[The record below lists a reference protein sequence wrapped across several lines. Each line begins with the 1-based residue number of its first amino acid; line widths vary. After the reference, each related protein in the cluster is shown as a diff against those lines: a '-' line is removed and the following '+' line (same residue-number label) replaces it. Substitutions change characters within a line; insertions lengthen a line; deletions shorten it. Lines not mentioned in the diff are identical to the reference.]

1 MRDVVPDGG
10 NGSLKP
16 CKVSMGAKTENGAT
30 IPAAVSSKPQGP
42 TEPVK
47 PHSNKPVTPQT
58 PSTLG
63 APLRLLP
70 RKIAAQ
76 LEDGLDAGLNEQYQ

>member
-1 MRDVVPDGG
+1 MRDVVADGG
-10 NGSLKP
+10 NGSLKSRE
-16 CKVSMGAKTENGAT
+16 VSTGAKTENGAT
-30 IPAAVSSKPQGP
+30 IRAAVSSKPQGL

-47 PHSNKPVTPQT
+47 PSRNKPVTPEAS
-58 PSTLG
+58 STLG
-63 APLRLLP
+63 TPFRLIP